1 MNDLNLIIFSL
12 NWKEEVQSPNVGQI
26 GLMR

>member
-12 NWKEEVQSPNVGQI
+12 NWKEEVRSPNVGQI